1 MKRAGVHNTN
11 NRTER
16 TVTFDHTVN
25 DSRYGA
31 GTDLDE
37 TQGLN
42 KSSVLPPDV
51 SELKHDDVPPAN
63 KLIDFEKQMA
73 DLKART
79 ELEVPYCMTQCEDAM
94 YLGKQSVVSLEYQ
107 YYQNGCKYSKLKEIT
122 PTVAPNGK
130 VFD

>member
-1 MKRAGVHNTN
+1 LN
-11 NRTER
+11 
-16 TVTFDHTVN
+16 
-25 DSRYGA
+25 
-31 GTDLDE
+31 E

-42 KSSVLPPDV
+42 RSCVLPPDTT
-51 SELKHDDVPPAN
+51 ELKHDEVPPAN
-63 KLIDFEKQMA
+63 KLIDFAQHMA

-94 YLGKQSVVSLEYQ
+94 YLDKHSVVSLEYQ
-107 YYQNGCKYSKLKEIT
+107 YYQNGCKYSKLKEIL